1 MSLIGT
7 IFKRSRVLAGEVV
20 AVRASPLPLSAMLRS
35 GFAVGACFLAFVLD
49 GRPEAAV
56 IAAVFTN
63 LLCLADRAL
72 TLRGRLWVQIV
83 GATLSASA
91 GAVGTLIAGNDPLIL
106 VTTFA
111 FALFAGFVHG
121 TLPGVEALP
130 RYAIV
135 CFIAAAY
142 LPLGGADTL
151 VAVAVGSASAIAAV
165 GIDDYL
171 RNGRRGA
178 RIARI
183 NAAVSYPGPRFSI
196 AYGAASVCGL
206 AIGLFWG
213 QSRPYWVT
221 ITTLVVMQPDRRA
234 SMVRALQRFI
244 GTLLG
249 VVMAFGVT
257 QVLPV
262 SIRTDGL
269 MVLAVVLPF
278 VWPLGFERNYG
289 LGVAILSFW
298 VLLLIDFALPPT
310 DLVVPV
316 FLARLSDTA
325 IGCAVAL
332 AGGLVVFETREA
344 EATA

>member
-1 MSLIGT
+1 MNLIGT
-7 IFKRSRVLAGEVV
+7 IFKRSWVLAGDVF
-20 AVRASPLPLSAMLRS
+20 AVRHGPVPVAAMLRG
-35 GFAVGACFLAFVLD
+35 GFAVDASFLTFVLA
-49 GRPEAAV
+49 GHSEAAV

-72 TLRGRLWVQIV
+72 TLSGRLWVQIV
-83 GATLSASA
+83 GATLMAA
-91 GAVGTLIAGNDPLIL
+91 GGAVGTLINGNDPLIL

-121 TLPGVEALP
+121 TLPGVEAVP
-130 RYAIV
+130 RFAIV
-135 CFIAAAY
+135 CFIAASY
-142 LPLGGADTL
+142 LPLNSPGTL
-151 VAVAVGSASAIAAV
+151 AAVLAGSAYAIAAV
-165 GIDDYL
+165 RIDDYL

-196 AYGAASVCGL
+196 AYGAAAVCGL

-244 GTLLG
+244 GTILG
-249 VVMAFGVT
+249 VVLASV
-257 QVLPV
+257 VARALPLP
-262 SIRTDGL
+262 IRADGL
-269 MVLAVVLPF
+269 IVFAIVLPF

-316 FLARLSDTA
+316 FLARLSNTA

-332 AGGLVVFETREA
+332 AGGLVVFETREPDVA
-344 EATA
+344 A